1 MIKIKSENGYS
12 LIEVIIAIQL
22 FLIVI
27 TLLYSIFSFNQKFI
41 TNWIKST
48 DKYQDKIA
56 RLDFLEKELRQ
67 SKRLTG
73 FSSAEI
79 SYLNKD
85 YLNSTISW
93 SEDTVYA
100 GSDINIKMIPLQI
113 KEVRIFGY
121 SQQEN
126 VIRQFL
132 LSETNENGENSEA
145 DKSIKKETYEDIVMI
160 RIYTKLD
167 SIIVFLPFY

>member
-1 MIKIKSENGYS
+1 
-12 LIEVIIAIQL
+12 
-22 FLIVI
+22 
-27 TLLYSIFSFNQKFI
+27 
-41 TNWIKST
+41 
-48 DKYQDKIA
+48 
-56 RLDFLEKELRQ
+56 
-67 SKRLTG
+67 
-73 FSSAEI
+73 
-79 SYLNKD
+79 
-85 YLNSTISW
+85 
-93 SEDTVYA
+93 
-100 GSDINIKMIPLQI
+100 MIPLQI